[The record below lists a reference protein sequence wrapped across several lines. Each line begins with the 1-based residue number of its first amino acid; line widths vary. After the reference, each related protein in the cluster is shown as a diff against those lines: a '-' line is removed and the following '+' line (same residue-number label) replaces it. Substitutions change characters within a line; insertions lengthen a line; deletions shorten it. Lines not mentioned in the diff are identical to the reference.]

1 MPSISEIFAEI
12 TSAITSFVGSLGQA
26 MQSVTA
32 LFYTPGTGSDPGQF
46 TFLGVLILIGV
57 GAGLVYLCY
66 RVIKGLLH
74 RV

>member
-1 MPSISEIFAEI
+1 MPTISDIFSQV
-12 TSAITSFVGSLGQA
+12 TSAISAFIGSLGQA
-26 MQSVTA
+26 FQSVTA
-32 LFYTPGTGSDPGQF
+32 LFWTSGDNAGP

-57 GAGLVYLCY
+57 GAGLVYMAY